1 MITFLI
7 LGKYNQVI
15 TALVRLPFFQVHRTA
30 GDVHLTTD
38 NRFKELVLRLHD
50 LRLAGSYLRL
60 LILTLHCAGFNP
72 CNPLLQI
79 LDFPFRT
86 AILLI
91 DIVRKFLDAEHISMI
106 GHGNTLHSILHCFI
120 DQTSDASLT
129 VQKGILRMDV

>member
-106 GHGNTLHSILHCFI
+106 GHGNTLHPIFHGFI
-120 DQTSDASLT
+120 YQTGDTCLT
-129 VQKGILRMDV
+129 IQKRILRMNV